1 MLEAQLELKR
11 VVNIHQRIDY
21 EMELRPIITMLD
33 PNFRFTTPDSSPT
46 EFDLPAAKLS
56 RPNLTH
62 SEPTFPT
69 TALAPTTC
77 SSNLSIPYSNQFL
90 PITQPTTTKH
100 ELSLASLLPVPLLRP
115 PRPTTATVTYSA
127 QKPITSPAPHPQLP
141 AATPAFDPTL
151 QQNSHP
157 LANNSTSNFTSF
169 QQLQP
174 STFNPSSSQPPNTQS
189 QHNFLPYVPS
199 LFCQYIDMTLNTF
212 PPDQQI
218 EAKRY
223 IMTYLLQLEQ
233 TFTQPY

>member
-11 VVNIHQRIDY
+11 VVNIHQKINY
-21 EMELRPIITMLD
+21 EMELRPIITILD

-56 RPNLTH
+56 RPNPTH
-62 SEPTFPT
+62 SEPTIPT
-69 TALAPTTC
+69 APLAPTTC
-77 SSNLSIPYSNQFL
+77 SSNLSFPSTNQFL

-100 ELSLASLLPVPLLRP
+100 QLSLASLLPVPLPRP
-115 PRPTTATVTYSA
+115 PCPTTATVTYSA
-127 QKPITSPAPHPQLP
+127 QQNIISPAPNPQTP
-141 AATPAFDPTL
+141 TATSAFDPTL

>member
-11 VVNIHQRIDY
+11 VVNIHQKINY
-21 EMELRPIITMLD
+21 EMELRPIITILD

-56 RPNLTH
+56 RPNPTH
-62 SEPTFPT
+62 SEPTIPT
-69 TALAPTTC
+69 APLAPTTC
-77 SSNLSIPYSNQFL
+77 SSNLSFPSTNQFL

-100 ELSLASLLPVPLLRP
+100 QLSLSSLLPVPLPRP
-115 PRPTTATVTYSA
+115 PCLTTATVIYSA
-127 QKPITSPAPHPQLP
+127 QQNIISPAPHPQTP
-141 AATPAFDPTL
+141 TATSAFDPTL
-151 QQNSHP
+151 QQNFHP
-157 LANNSTSNFTSF
+157 LANNTTSNFPSF

-174 STFNPSSSQPPNTQS
+174 PTFNPSSSQPPNTQ
-189 QHNFLPYVPS
+189 FLPYMPS
-199 LFCQYIDMTLNTF
+199 LFCQYIDMTINTF